1 MGSIFSG
8 LSEVL
13 GSSNTK
19 PNASSRKRGSER
31 IMLGHV
37 LDVVLDETSPY
48 YNSEYG
54 IGAIRFRAIPE
65 DYQKDEKSI
74 NTFATPA
81 DRSKYQVPLPG
92 EQVLIYPIV
101 LGNRLSYAYGSI
113 IKQSL
118 NIAYNSEPFTSTTP
132 FYIDK
137 NMLNAL
143 VDEASLATRFKDKL
157 QIPYEDYENS
167 SYGVMSLREGD
178 MIFEGR
184 FGSSILFTSTMDK
197 IVVKDAHSDMH
208 IGDDDFSKQQT
219 TEDGDPALIIQANK
233 KLTANDPYLIKPSIN
248 KADSIV
254 YMTSTQIIPMEVATS
269 KRMDSWNVTVTRPKV
284 FKLTEDLET
293 TRLQATFDGAYDPNV
308 RFQVNL
314 NVTGFVGGSNFGA
327 TGTQTPFTEGDK
339 KAAIMAAFTYL
350 KTTGGLGETQAAGLI
365 GNLLAESSLRPM
377 ALERPS
383 RKRSENSEGGK
394 WINSGGG
401 AGIAQW
407 TGGRRT
413 KFETFMGVA
422 NLDPVDNKDNY
433 LAGLNSFDSQM
444 AYLVSEIKSSYKST
458 WTVLTSPN
466 TTIEEA
472 TITVL
477 ERFEVP
483 ATYLHRNEGATG
495 AAGYQETKN
504 KRIGL
509 AQQAL
514 STYKAG

>member
-1 MGSIFSG
+1 MGSTFKG

-13 GSSNTK
+13 GPNNIKSRSST
-19 PNASSRKRGSER
+19 RKKGSER
-31 IMLGHV
+31 VLLGHV
-37 LDVVLDETSPY
+37 LDVVLDSTSPY
-48 YNSEYG
+48 FNSEYG

-65 DYQKDEKSI
+65 DYKKPEADI
-74 NTFATPA
+74 DLFAFPI
-81 DRSKYQVPLPG
+81 DRARYQVPLPG
-92 EQVLIYPIV
+92 EQVAIYPIIV
-101 LGNRLSYAYGSI
+101 GTMLKYAYGTI

-118 NIAYNSEPFTSTTP
+118 NIAYGSEPFLSTTA
-132 FYIDK
+132 FDIDK
-137 NMLNAL
+137 NILDAL
-143 VDEASLATRFKDKL
+143 VNEATLATRFKDKL

-197 IVVKDAHSDMH
+197 IIVKDAHSDMH

-269 KRMDSWNVTVTRPKV
+269 KRMDSWNVKVTRPKV

-383 RKRSENSEGGK
+383 RKRSENSEGGV

-444 AYLVSEIKSSYKST
+444 AFFSKRNKKFIQIYMDCSNKPKY
-458 WTVLTSPN
+458 
-466 TTIEEA
+466 
-472 TITVL
+472 
-477 ERFEVP
+477 
-483 ATYLHRNEGATG
+483 YHRRSNHNSA
-495 AAGYQETKN
+495 
-504 KRIGL
+504 
-509 AQQAL
+509 
-514 STYKAG
+514 